1 MTKKPYP
8 TFENDDEEQAF
19 LDTAN
24 LEEYELTTGGVP
36 MRQWLAGYEDMD
48 KDARVNLRLPKAL
61 VLEFKRKAAERRM
74 PYQRLMRAVLQ
85 QAAKTL

>member
-8 TFENDDEEQAF
+8 KFENDDEKQAF

-24 LEEYELTTGGVP
+24 LEEYDLAAGGAP
-36 MRQWLAGYEDMD
+36 MGKWLADYEDMC

-61 VLEFKRKAAERRM
+61 VLEFKRKA
-74 PYQRLMRAVLQ
+74 PRATCPIS
-85 QAAKTL
+85 A

>member
-1 MTKKPYP
+1 
-8 TFENDDEEQAF
+8 
-19 LDTAN
+19 
-24 LEEYELTTGGVP
+24 
-36 MRQWLAGYEDMD
+36 MRQWLADYEDLY
-48 KDARVNLRLPKAL
+48 KDARVNLRLPRAL